1 MHSMPAMVPPLKY
14 RSLNDFA
21 TLSEQD
27 TGALLARAC
36 ELQHAAR
43 AGAAPRALRG
53 KNIGVLCA
61 AADDDGD
68 AALFERAA
76 SAQGAQV
83 ARVHASLSELSSPQ
97 EVLHTARLL
106 GRLYDAVDCVGM
118 TPDLVRR
125 IGAEAGV
132 PVFERIASPRHP
144 TARLAAQL
152 DGDASD
158 DARRCLVIQAVLLSA
173 LG

>member
-1 MHSMPAMVPPLKY
+1 MVPPLKH

-21 TLSEQD
+21 TLSAQD
-27 TGALLARAC
+27 IGAVLSCAR
-36 ELQHAAR
+36 ELQRAAR

-53 KNIGVLCA
+53 KNFGLLCD
-61 AADDDGD
+61 ADDDGD

-83 ARVHASLSELSSPQ
+83 ARVHASLSEHSSPQ

-118 TPDLVRR
+118 APDLVRR

-132 PVFERIASPRHP
+132 PVFEHIASPHHP
-144 TARLAAQL
+144 TAPLAAQL
-152 DGDASD
+152 EGDGSD
-158 DARRCLVIQAVLLSA
+158 DAKRCLVIQAVLLCA